1 MGLLVMLSVRR
12 GVFSILTYWLLLNY
26 QLVKARVQIPD
37 ELRNVAGMEERE
49 DGLYFNGEKVVKV
62 SGLGGEE
69 VFNAKNEGP
78 GDEGPGDEELEP
90 EPEPEEEVDQDDE
103 EPPPG
108 EDFAEEMRRYEE
120 RESGEDGYINGEKIE
135 KITPIESIEEVKYMQ
150 EILKM
155 LPIKTIEE
163 IKSIKEVKSYEEID
177 EAIAKDFIRK
187 KGLKN
192 ILGKDGGYDRGMD
205 TGNTGADDDCGVCD
219 GIRND
224 LASKQRTLAKIESRI
239 RQECKAKPMTGGGKI
254 KKYGDDED
262 EDVYEGQKLSDLR
275 GSASITPIKS
285 IEEVEKITPIKS
297 IEEVSKITPIK
308 SVEEVKSITPVESIR
323 EVKHVYPLTD
333 RQARELRSLVAETP
347 AQKYSRRRHR
357 RF

>member
-69 VFNAKNEGP
+69 VFNAKNG
-78 GDEGPGDEELEP
+78 GPGDEELEP
-90 EPEPEEEVDQDDE
+90 EPEPEEEVDQDDQ

-308 SVEEVKSITPVESIR
+308 SIEEVKSITPVESIR

-333 RQARELRSLVAETP
+333 RQARELRSLVAYSP

>member
-1 MGLLVMLSVRR
+1 MGPLLVMLSVRR

-78 GDEGPGDEELEP
+78 GDEEPGP
-90 EPEPEEEVDQDDE
+90 EPETEEEVDQDNQ

-308 SVEEVKSITPVESIR
+308 SIEEVKSITPVESIR

-333 RQARELRSLVAETP
+333 RQARELRSLVADTP

>member
-1 MGLLVMLSVRR
+1 MGPLLVMLSVRR

-78 GDEGPGDEELEP
+78 GDEELEP
-90 EPEPEEEVDQDDE
+90 EPETEEEVDQDNQ

-192 ILGKDGGYDRGMD
+192 ILGKDGGYDRG
-205 TGNTGADDDCGVCD
+205 NTGADDDCGVCD

-297 IEEVSKITPIK
+297 IEEV
-308 SVEEVKSITPVESIR
+308 KSITPVESIR

-333 RQARELRSLVAETP
+333 RQARELRSLVADTP

>member
-1 MGLLVMLSVRR
+1 MLSVRR

-78 GDEGPGDEELEP
+78 GDEEQEP
-90 EPEPEEEVDQDDE
+90 EPEPEEEVDQDDQ

-108 EDFAEEMRRYEE
+108 EDFAEEMTRYEE

-297 IEEVSKITPIK
+297 IEEV
-308 SVEEVKSITPVESIR
+308 KSITPVESIR

-333 RQARELRSLVAETP
+333 RQARELRSLVADTP

-357 RF
+357 